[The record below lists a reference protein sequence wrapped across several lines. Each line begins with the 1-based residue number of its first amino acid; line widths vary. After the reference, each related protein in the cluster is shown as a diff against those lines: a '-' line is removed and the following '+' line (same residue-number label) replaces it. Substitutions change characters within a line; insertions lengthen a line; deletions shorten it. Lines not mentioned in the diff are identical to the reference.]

1 MASLK
6 PGAFDGVRVLVTG
19 HTGFKGGW
27 LSEWLLSDGAHVAG
41 LALPPEAGQP
51 SLFNVLGL
59 ESRMASRFGD
69 IRDLATVET
78 AMSEFA
84 PKIVFHLAAQALVR
98 RAYADPV
105 GTFATNVM
113 GTVHVLDAA
122 RRCPSVEAIVC
133 VTSDKCYDNQEWV
146 WGYRESDPLG
156 GKDPYSA
163 SKAAAEIV
171 AGSYRQALLPSGMP
185 MATARGGNVVGGGDW
200 SEDRLVPDLIRAV
213 GEGRQMVLRNPGAL
227 RPWQHVLELLRGY
240 LTLGHALLAGDP
252 VGGSWNFGPG
262 PENEITVAN
271 LAHRVMRA
279 WGGQTAFVPHIEPSA
294 LVEAQILRL
303 DISKANALLGWR
315 PVLTIDETVR
325 MTADWYRLHAQSPGG
340 AADLTREQIA
350 SYREVTRR
358 KPAPAALKPAES

>member
-1 MASLK
+1 MTAPRPGAFG
-6 PGAFDGVRVLVTG
+6 PGAFDGARVLVTG
-19 HTGFKGGW
+19 HTGFKGAW
-27 LSEWLLSDGAHVAG
+27 LSEWLLSDGAQVAG

-51 SLFNVLGL
+51 SLFHDLGL
-59 ESRMASRFGD
+59 ESRTASRFGD
-69 IRDLATVET
+69 IRELATVEA

-113 GTVHVLDAA
+113 GSVHVLDAA
-122 RRCPSVEAIVC
+122 RRCPSVEAIIC
-133 VTSDKCYDNQEWV
+133 VTSDKCYDNKEWV

-171 AGSYRQALLPSGMP
+171 AGSYRQAILPSGIK

-200 SEDRLVPDLIRAV
+200 SEDRLVPDLTRAI

-240 LTLGHALLAGDP
+240 LILGHGLLAGDP
-252 VGGSWNFGPG
+252 VEGSWNFGPG
-262 PENEITVAN
+262 PENEITVAD
-271 LAHRVMRA
+271 LAHRFMHA
-279 WGGQTAFVPHIEPSA
+279 WGGQAAFVPRIEPSP
-294 LVEAQILRL
+294 LIEAQTLRL
-303 DISKANALLGWR
+303 DISKAHALLGWR
-315 PVLTIDETVR
+315 PVLGIDETVH
-325 MTADWYRLHAQSPGG
+325 MTADWYRLHSASPAG
-340 AADLTREQIA
+340 AADLTRDQIA
-350 SYREVTRR
+350 SYR
-358 KPAPAALKPAES
+358 KLAESPA

>member
-1 MASLK
+1 MTALR
-6 PGAFDGVRVLVTG
+6 PGAFHGVRALVTG
-19 HTGFKGGW
+19 HTGFKGAW
-27 LSEWLLSDGAHVAG
+27 LSEWLLSDGAEVAG
-41 LALPPEAGQP
+41 LALPPEEGQP
-51 SLFNVLGL
+51 SLFHDLGL
-59 ESRMASRFGD
+59 QSRTASRFGD
-69 IRDLATVET
+69 IRDLATVEA

-84 PKIVFHLAAQALVR
+84 PKIIFHLAAQALVR

-113 GTVHVLDAA
+113 GSAHVLDAA

-171 AGSYRQALLPSGMP
+171 AGSYRQAILPAGVA

-200 SEDRLVPDLIRAV
+200 SEDRLVPDLVRAI

-240 LTLGHALLAGDP
+240 LTLGNGLLAGEP
-252 VGGSWNFGPG
+252 VEGSWNFGPG
-262 PENEITVAN
+262 PENEITVAD
-271 LAHRVMRA
+271 LAGRFMLA
-279 WGGQTAFVPHIEPSA
+279 WGGHATFAPRIEPSP
-294 LVEAQILRL
+294 LIEAQILRL
-303 DISKANALLGWR
+303 DISKAHALLGWR
-315 PVLTIDETVR
+315 PVLGVDETVR
-325 MTADWYRLHAQSPGG
+325 MTADWYRLHAQFPGR
-340 AADLTREQIA
+340 AADLTRDQIA
-350 SYREVTRR
+350 SYRKLAV
-358 KPAPAALKPAES
+358 LKRVES